1 MRYLASHENTTR
13 GTSEFP
19 IELYYVD
26 ITHPRYEMPFHWHM
40 EYELMLIL
48 QGEFSLT
55 VDGQSYLL
63 TAGDTAFLT
72 SGAVHGGIPSDCI
85 YECLVFDLNHLIA
98 NYGGLFRHKY
108 AELFSSETQIH
119 VLHTWDTPSGSLIT
133 DLFRIVQTRTIGYE
147 FFTIGMLWQLLGQI
161 LQEHLY
167 TVSTPSARRSL
178 QDSSQVKQVLNFIRK
193 NYASQLSLADLAEV
207 LQLSPEHFC
216 RIFRSV
222 IGKTPI
228 DYLNYYRVECACELL
243 CTSSD
248 SITEIA
254 YSCGFHDL
262 SYFNRIF
269 RRYKNVSP
277 GRYRRQHTV
286 NAEI

>member
-1 MRYLASHENTTR
+1 MKYLASHENTTR
-13 GTSEFP
+13 GTSDFP
-19 IELYYVD
+19 MELYYVD
-26 ITHPRYEMPFHWHM
+26 ISHPRYEMPFHWHM
-40 EYELMLIL
+40 EYELMTVLR
-48 QGEFSLT
+48 GEFTLS
-55 VDGQSYLL
+55 VDGQSYTLHP
-63 TAGDTAFLT
+63 GDSAFLT
-72 SGAVHGGIPSDCI
+72 SGAVHGGIPSDCV

-98 NYGGLFRHKY
+98 NYGGLFRQKY
-108 AELFSSETQIH
+108 AELFSPKTQIR
-119 VLHTWDTPSGSLIT
+119 VLHCRDTSTGRLIT
-133 DLFRIVQTRTIGYE
+133 DLFGIVQAKTIGYE
-147 FFTIGMLWQLLGQI
+147 FFTIGLLWQLLGQI

-167 TVSTPSARRSL
+167 TVSAPSDRHSL
-178 QDSSQVKQVLNFIRK
+178 QDTTQIKQVLNFIRK
-193 NYASQLSLADLAEV
+193 NYASQLSLGDLAKV

-222 IGKTPI
+222 IGKPPI

-269 RRYKNVSP
+269 RRYKNISP
-277 GRYRRQHTV
+277 GRYRKQHTDNV
-286 NAEI
+286 EI